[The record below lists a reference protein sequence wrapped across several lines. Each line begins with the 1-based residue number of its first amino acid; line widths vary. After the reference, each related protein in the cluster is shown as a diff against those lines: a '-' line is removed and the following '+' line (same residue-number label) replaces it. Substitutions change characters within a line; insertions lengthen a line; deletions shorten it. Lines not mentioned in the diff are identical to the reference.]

1 MASQQYAGGG
11 ERVNDE
17 DFRRYLERE
26 AERELRE
33 ERWRRRRWTIPN
45 IISIIALVIAI
56 TVLVSGA
63 GR

>member
-1 MASQQYAGGG
+1 M
-11 ERVNDE
+11 NDE
-17 DFRRYLERE
+17 DFRRYLEHE

-33 ERWRRRRWTIPN
+33 ERRRRWRWMIPN